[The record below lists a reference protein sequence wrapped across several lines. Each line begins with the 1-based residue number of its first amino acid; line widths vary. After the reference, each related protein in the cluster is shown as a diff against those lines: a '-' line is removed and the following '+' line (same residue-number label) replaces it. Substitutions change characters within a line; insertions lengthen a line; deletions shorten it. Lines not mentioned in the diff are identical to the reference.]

1 MGEAWRMLG
10 VGAKAA
16 ALARKASGI
25 VRLIHNPKVTTNIY
39 GNMEASFYSGS
50 FYSGRSPMDAIGDA
64 LVSVHSELTILDMMP
79 SGYPEYQVECESNRQ
94 CVGGMGTSMGTSS
107 DVAKRCFQ

>member
-1 MGEAWRMLG
+1 MLV

-39 GNMEASFYSGS
+39 GNMEASFYSG
-50 FYSGRSPMDAIGDA
+50 RSPLDAIGDA

-94 CVGGMGTSMGTSS
+94 RVGGMGTSMGTAS